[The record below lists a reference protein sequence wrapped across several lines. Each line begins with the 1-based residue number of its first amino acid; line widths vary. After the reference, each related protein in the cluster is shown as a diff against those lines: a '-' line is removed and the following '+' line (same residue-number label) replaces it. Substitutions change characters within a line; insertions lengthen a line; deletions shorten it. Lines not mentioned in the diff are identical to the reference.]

1 MVFLVTEERPQ
12 EAPAGTLEKQ
22 TALQKLAMK
31 SGKWLPEFVLLHLNY
46 NVFDMN
52 ATIETNPL
60 LDRLPKHLKQFIKP
74 QDYSDYT
81 PINQAVWRYVMRKN
95 VDYLSKVAHKSY
107 LDGLKKTGIE
117 VDNIPSMYGM
127 NRILTDIGWAAVAVD
142 GFIPP
147 NAFMEFQAY
156 NVLVIASDIRQLEH
170 IEYTPAPDIIHEGA
184 GHAPIIANPE
194 YAEYLRRF
202 GEIGCKAI
210 SSDKDYQMYEAI
222 RLLSIV
228 KEAEDTPQA
237 TIDAAE
243 KAVEDLQNNMGE
255 LSEMAQ
261 IRNLH
266 WWTVEYGLIG
276 TVENPK
282 IYGAGLLSSIGESAY
297 CMTDKVTKIPYDIS
311 AANQSFDIT
320 KLQPQL
326 YVTPTFAYLN
336 LVLEEFAN
344 KMALRTGG
352 LSGIEKLIDSTALGT
367 IELSTGLQIS
377 GVFTKV
383 IAHEGKPIYIQTTG
397 KTALASREKEL
408 VGHGTLAHAEGF
420 GSPIGKLKGI
430 NLAIEDMSPKDL
442 NAYNITE
449 GNTVKLEFEGNI
461 TVEGEIVTGSRNLQ
475 GEIILIRMN
484 NCTVTHGETILFQP
498 EWGVYDMAVGK
509 KLVSAFSGPADVNS
523 FDLITHMPSSTTI
536 KAKHSA
542 ERDDLETLYQT
553 VRSIRETKDLET
565 SLVPVFN
572 KLKAE
577 HPNDWLLSVEIVEL
591 LKDRNEP
598 QLLEDL
604 LVYLENLK
612 QRRPEVA
619 HLISGG
625 LDLIFEKE
633 NA

>member
-1 MVFLVTEERPQ
+1 MST
-12 EAPAGTLEKQ
+12 
-22 TALQKLAMK
+22 
-31 SGKWLPEFVLLHLNY
+31 
-46 NVFDMN
+46 
-52 ATIETNPL
+52 TIESNPL
-60 LDRLPKHLKQFIKP
+60 LDRLPKHLRQFIKP

-95 VDYLSKVAHKSY
+95 VNYLSKVAHSSY
-107 LDGLKKTGIE
+107 LEGLKKTGIE

-127 NRILTDIGWAAVAVD
+127 NRILTEIGWAAVAVD

-210 SSDKDYQMYEAI
+210 SSHKDYEMYEAI
-222 RLLSIV
+222 RLLSIL
-228 KEAEDTPQA
+228 KEAEGTPQA
-237 TIDAAE
+237 DINAAE

-282 IYGAGLLSSIGESAY
+282 IYGAGLLSSIGESAH
-297 CMTDKVTKIPYDIS
+297 CMTDKVKKIPYDIA
-311 AANQSFDIT
+311 AANKSFDIT
-320 KLQPQL
+320 QLQPQL
-326 YVTPTFAYLN
+326 YVTPDFAYLS
-336 LVLEEFAN
+336 LILEEFAN

-352 LSGIEKLIDSTALGT
+352 LSGINKLIQSNALGT
-367 IELSTGLQIS
+367 IELSTGIQIS
-377 GVFTKV
+377 GIFTNV
-383 IAHEGKPIYIQTTG
+383 IEAEGKPVYIQTTG
-397 KTALASREKEL
+397 KTALSYREKEL
-408 VGHGTLAHAEGF
+408 VGHGTIKHLEGF

-430 NLAIEDMSPKDL
+430 NLAIEDMSPRDL
-442 NAYNITE
+442 SAYSITE
-449 GNTVKLEFEGNI
+449 NKTVILDFEGDITVK
-461 TVEGEIVTGSRNLQ
+461 GEIITGSRNLHGQ
-475 GEIILIRMN
+475 IILISFK

-498 EWGVYDMAVGK
+498 EWGIYDMAVGK
-509 KLVSAFSGPADVNS
+509 KVVSAFSGPADANS
-523 FDLITHMPSSTTI
+523 FDLISHIPSSKTI
-536 KAKHSA
+536 KAKHTA
-542 ERDDLETLYQT
+542 ERDDLEVLYQT
-553 VRSIRETKDLET
+553 VRMIRESKDINT
-565 SLVPVFN
+565 SLAPILK
-572 KLKAE
+572 KLKEE

-598 QLLEDL
+598 QLLKE
-604 LVYLENLK
+604 VMNYLESLK
-612 QRRPEVA
+612 QRRSEVA
-619 HLISGG
+619 HLITGG
-625 LDLIFEKE
+625 LNLI
-633 NA
+633 